1 MLVTKHVPCHVRAAA
16 YSGSADDEETNEDGW
31 VTTARGSA
39 PKSTAVSTSTS
50 ALPSTSTSQD
60 HSQDEAYDI
69 EDLEE
74 IGLEDDSAQDAA
86 VYVTDSKNAST
97 RTYNLFI
104 TYSTSYRVPK
114 FYLSGFSQNG
124 SPLKPDE
131 MFEDIV
137 GDYKDKTVTIEK
149 APFEEDLTLISIHP
163 CRHANVMRILLDR
176 AEARLQEKQNLDSFE
191 VTKGVAKLGLAPDS
205 GDVEAG
211 DDWEEIEHHGDI
223 PSADDLAIRVDQYL
237 IIFLKFIASVTPGIE
252 HDFTMAM

>member
-1 MLVTKHVPCHVRAAA
+1 MRAAA
-16 YSGSADDEETNEDGW
+16 YSGTADDEETNEDGW

-39 PKSTAVSTSTS
+39 AKSAAASSSTS
-50 ALPSTSTSQD
+50 ALPSTSQD
-60 HSQDEAYDI
+60 QGNEEGYDI

-86 VYVTDSKNAST
+86 VYVTDSKNAAT

-176 AEARLQEKQNLDSFE
+176 AEARLQEKQNLDSFQ
-191 VTKGVAKLGLAPDS
+191 VTKGVAKLGLAPESSDLEA
-205 GDVEAG
+205 GAG